1 MPMRLV
7 VALLVL
13 AVAGPRAQAAEAPG
27 QLCRK
32 AATDDT
38 LRPLPTALAPVAK
51 RLFGLQGMT
60 DRQVARSTVFRCM
73 DGTAMLCAVGASLPC
88 GKANVSRSLPAGT
101 AWCQQHPDSGAIPMS
116 VTGHDTI
123 YRWRCAGP
131 AAEVVGVAATV
142 DSRGF
147 IARLWKRAD

>member
-1 MPMRLV
+1 
-7 VALLVL
+7 
-13 AVAGPRAQAAEAPG
+13 
-27 QLCRK
+27 
-32 AATDDT
+32 
-38 LRPLPTALAPVAK
+38 
-51 RLFGLQGMT
+51 
-60 DRQVARSTVFRCM
+60 
-73 DGTAMLCAVGASLPC
+73 
-88 GKANVSRSLPAGT
+88 
-101 AWCQQHPDSGAIPMS
+101 MS